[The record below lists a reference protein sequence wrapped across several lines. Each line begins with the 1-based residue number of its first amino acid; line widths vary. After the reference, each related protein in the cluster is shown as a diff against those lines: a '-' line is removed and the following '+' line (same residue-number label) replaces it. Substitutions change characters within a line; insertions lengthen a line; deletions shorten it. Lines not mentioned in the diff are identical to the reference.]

1 MEDTKI
7 LDLFF
12 ERSEQAIRE
21 LETKYGRSSRT
32 LAANI
37 LASDRDAE
45 ECVNDAYL
53 GCWNTI
59 PPKRPESLRA
69 FLLRVVRNLA
79 VKRYHRNTAARR
91 DSRYDVALTELEETL
106 SGFESL
112 EDTLSARELGR
123 LLDVFLDTLKAEDR
137 YIFLRRYWYADA
149 VGDIARRLGLRSNSV
164 SVRLM
169 RTRDRLKDYLV
180 KEGYTV

>member
-1 MEDTKI
+1 MEDSQI

-12 ERSEQAIRE
+12 ERSEQAIAE
-21 LETKYGRSSRT
+21 LGIKYGRGSRA
-32 LAANI
+32 LAMNI
-37 LASDRDAE
+37 LANAQDAE

-53 GCWNTI
+53 GCWNAI
-59 PPKRPESLRA
+59 PPKRPDPLRA
-69 FLLRVVRNLA
+69 FLLKVVRNLA

-106 SGFESL
+106 TGLESL

-123 LLDVFLDTLKAEDR
+123 LLDSFLDSLKAGDR

-149 VGDIARRLGLRSNSV
+149 VGEIADKLGMRVNTV
-164 SVRLM
+164 SVRLN
-169 RTRDRLKDYLV
+169 RVRDRLRDYLT
-180 KEGYTV
+180 KEGYTI